1 MNSPVMIDTELIRC
15 SSCGANNRVPREK
28 IEQGLQP
35 VCGRC
40 KTPLVTP
47 PQNPSRS
54 RMPISQPR
62 WKRSPLPVLLD
73 MWAPW
78 CGPCKMIA
86 PAIEQLAAENA
97 GRLRVG
103 KLNVDENPVT
113 AERFNVRSIPALLV
127 FKAGREVDRIVGAQ
141 PKAAIARRLEPFLA

>member
-1 MNSPVMIDTELIRC
+1 MTDTALIHC
-15 SSCGANNRVPREK
+15 PSCGANNRVPREK
-28 IEQGLQP
+28 IERGLKP

-40 KTPLVTP
+40 KTPLATVSKPLTITDANFSAEVE
-47 PQNPSRS
+47 Q
-54 RMPISQPR
+54 
-62 WKRSPLPVLLD
+62 SPLPVLLD

-86 PAIEQLAAENA
+86 PVIEQLAADYA
-97 GRLRVG
+97 GRLHVG
-103 KLNVDENPVT
+103 KLNVDENPAT

-141 PKAAIARRLEPFLA
+141 PKAAIVRRLEPFLA

>member
-1 MNSPVMIDTELIRC
+1 MADTELIPC
-15 SSCGANNRVPREK
+15 PSCGANNRVPREK
-28 IEQGLQP
+28 IEQGLKP

-40 KTPLVTP
+40 KTPLAP
-47 PQNPSRS
+47 PLNP
-54 RMPISQPR
+54 ITITDANFAAEVE
-62 WKRSPLPVLLD
+62 RSPLPVLLD

-86 PAIEQLAAENA
+86 PAIEQLAAEYA

-113 AERFNVRSIPALLV
+113 AERYNIRSIPALLV

-141 PKAAIARRLEPFLA
+141 PKAAIARRLELFLA